1 MTVPQ
6 VTVAPGGPELSRI
19 VAGAWRLADRDLG
32 AIGRRR
38 WVETCLDLGITAF
51 DHADIYGG
59 YAVEGLF
66 GEVLAAAPALRDRM
80 QVITKCGI
88 RLVDPARPAHRVKS
102 YDTSRG
108 HLVASVDASLRAL
121 RCGHVD
127 LLLIHRPDALM
138 DPDEVAGAFREL
150 RDAGKVRHFGVSNHT
165 PSQLTLLHRRFPLV
179 TNQVELSPMHLDSLG
194 DGTLDQCL
202 DLGLRPMAWSPLGGG
217 RLFDRAD
224 ARAARVHAVLEAL
237 GAEHGVGVATM
248 AYAWILRHP
257 SGPLPVTGTMRPE
270 GLADAVRALEVR
282 MDAEEWY
289 RVWEAS
295 AGHEVP

>member
-1 MTVPQ
+1 MDVPR

-32 AIGRRR
+32 AGGRRR
-38 WVETCLDLGITAF
+38 WVETCLDLGITTF

-66 GEVLAAAPALRDRM
+66 GEVLAAAPALRERM
-80 QVITKCGI
+80 QVVTKCGI

-121 RCGHVD
+121 RCGHLD

-165 PSQLTLLHRRFPLV
+165 PSQVALLHRRFPLV
-179 TNQVELSPMHLDSLG
+179 TNQVELSPLHLGALA

-217 RLFDRAD
+217 RLFAPADPRAV
-224 ARAARVHAVLEAL
+224 RVRAVLDAL
-237 GAEHGVGVATM
+237 GAARGVTAATM
-248 AYAWILRHP
+248 AHAWILRHP
-257 SGPLPVTGTMRPE
+257 SGPLPVTGSMRPE
-270 GLADAVRALEVR
+270 GLAEAVRALEVTLS
-282 MDAEEWY
+282 AEDWY

-295 AGHEVP
+295 SGHEVP

>member
-1 MTVPQ
+1 MVPQ
-6 VTVAPGGPELSRI
+6 VPIAPGGPELSRI

-32 AIGRRR
+32 AAGRRR

-51 DHADIYGG
+51 DHADNYGG

-80 QVITKCGI
+80 QVVTKCGI
-88 RLVDPARPAHRVKS
+88 RLVDLARPAHRVKS
-102 YDTSRG
+102 YDTSRD
-108 HLVASVDASLRAL
+108 HLVASVDASLGAL
-121 RCGHVD
+121 RCGHLD

-165 PSQLTLLHRRFPLV
+165 PSQLALLHRRFPLV
-179 TNQVELSPMHLDSLG
+179 TNQVELSPLRLDALA

-217 RLFDRAD
+217 RLFTPGDH
-224 ARAARVHAVLEAL
+224 RAARVREVLDAL
-237 GAEHGVGVATM
+237 GAERGVTAATM
-248 AYAWILRHP
+248 AHAWILRHP
-257 SGPLPVTGTMRPE
+257 SGPLPVTGSLRAE
-270 GLADAVRALEVR
+270 GLADAVRALEVTLS
-282 MDAEEWY
+282 AEDWY

-295 AGHEVP
+295 SGHEVP

>member
-1 MTVPQ
+1 MVPQ
-6 VTVAPGGPELSRI
+6 VPIAPGGPELSRI

-32 AIGRRR
+32 AAGRRR

-80 QVITKCGI
+80 QVVTKCGI
-88 RLVDPARPAHRVKS
+88 RLVDLARPAHRVKS
-102 YDTSRG
+102 YDTSRD
-108 HLVASVDASLRAL
+108 HLVASVDASLGAL
-121 RCGHVD
+121 RCGHLD

-150 RDAGKVRHFGVSNHT
+150 RDAGKVRHFGVSNHA
-165 PSQLTLLHRRFPLV
+165 PSQLAPLHRRFPLV
-179 TNQVELSPMHLDSLG
+179 TNQVELSPLHLDALA

-202 DLGLRPMAWSPLGGG
+202 DLGVRPMAWSPLAGG
-217 RLFDRAD
+217 RLFAPGDP
-224 ARAARVHAVLEAL
+224 RAARVREVLDAL
-237 GAEHGVGVATM
+237 GAERGVTLATM
-248 AYAWILRHP
+248 AHAWILRHP
-257 SGPLPVTGTMRPE
+257 SGPLPVTGSLRAE
-270 GLADAVRALEVR
+270 GLADAVRALEVTLE
-282 MDAEEWY
+282 AEDWY

-295 AGHEVP
+295 SGHEVP